1 MHRVIEIADR
11 LGIKNYLSIKYT
23 LDLGLWTLAAPF
35 AFLLR
40 LGPLHRNYA
49 EANALYTLLSVF
61 VKAFLVYIWSLHRQS
76 WHNVGVR
83 DLNALLRA
91 IGTGTVVLL
100 ALAFIVTP
108 VVSIPRSIPLLDGG
122 LALLSM
128 GGLRLLLRIWH
139 EQSVAMGLAQP
150 KRRVLVVGAGEAGIM
165 LVREM
170 LRHPESGLEPIG
182 YLDDEPSKQRE
193 RFVGLPIFGVVEA
206 LPDVTKKMQVDE
218 VLIAMPSAPGEV
230 VRHVVELAR
239 QAGVEHR
246 IIPGVY
252 DILSG
257 KVSISQIREVDV
269 EDLLRRVPVRLQL
282 EEIARYLEGRI
293 VLVTGGGGSI
303 GSELVRQITRFKV
316 RRLILLDRQENR
328 LYMFSHELRRNH
340 PDLDF
345 ETLIADIQRLDKL
358 QFIFERYRPHVVFHT
373 AAHKHV
379 PLMEQS
385 PDEAVLNNIMGTQY
399 LLTAAAQVNV
409 ERFVN
414 ISTDKAVR
422 PTSVMGASKRITEY
436 LVERAARAARPGQAF
451 VSVRFGNVL
460 GSEGSVVPLFRE
472 QIRHG
477 GPVTVTD
484 PEMARYFM
492 SIPEATQLV
501 LQAASLGENG
511 VIYMLDMGRP
521 VRILDLARDLI
532 ELSGFQPDIDIPVV
546 FTGIRPGEK
555 LFEELLAAEEGVGST
570 KHEKILVVRRSD
582 CPEAKLNALLA
593 HLFAAAYACDERRIK
608 SLLTELVPTYQPNL
622 RGKKRD

>member
-1 MHRVIEIADR
+1 MYRVVDIANR
-11 LGIKNYLSIKYT
+11 LGIKNYLPIKYT
-23 LDLGLWTLAAPF
+23 IDLGLWTLAAPF

-40 LGPLHRNYA
+40 LGPLHLNYG
-49 EANALYTLLSVF
+49 EENAFYTLSGVF
-61 VKAFLVYIWSLHRQS
+61 IKAVLIYVWSLHRQS
-76 WHNVGVR
+76 WHSVGVR
-83 DLNALLRA
+83 DLNTLLRA
-91 IGTGTVVLL
+91 IGAGTVILL
-100 ALAFIVTP
+100 ALAFVATP
-108 VVSIPRSIPLLDGG
+108 IVSIPRSIPLLDGG

-128 GGLRLLLRIWH
+128 GGLRLLLRAWH
-139 EQSVAMGLAQP
+139 EQSLSMGLTQP

-170 LRHPESGLEPIG
+170 LRHPESGLTPIG

-193 RFVGLPIFGVVEA
+193 HFVGLPVFGAVEA
-206 LPDVTKKMQVDE
+206 LPDVVRKKQVDE

-230 VRHVVELAR
+230 VRHVVDLAR
-239 QAGVEHR
+239 QAGAEHR

-269 EDLLRRVPVRLQL
+269 EDLLRRDPVRLQL

-293 VLVTGGGGSI
+293 VLVTGAGGSI

-316 RRLILLDRQENR
+316 KRLILLDRQENR
-328 LYMFSHELRRNH
+328 LYMFSHELRRDH
-340 PDLDF
+340 PDLNF
-345 ETLIADIQRLDKL
+345 ETLIADIQRMQKL
-358 QFIFERYRPHVVFHT
+358 QFIFETYRPQVVFHT

-385 PDEAVLNNIMGTQY
+385 PDEAVLNNIMGTQN
-399 LLTAAAQVNV
+399 LLVAAAQVNV
-409 ERFVN
+409 GRFVN

-422 PTSVMGASKRITEY
+422 PTSVMGASKRVAEY
-436 LVERAARAARPGQAF
+436 LVEKASHEAKPGQAY

-472 QIRHG
+472 QIRRG

-484 PEMARYFM
+484 PEMTRYFM

-501 LQAASLGENG
+501 LQAASLGGNG
-511 VIYMLDMGRP
+511 VIYMLNMGRP

-532 ELSGFQPDIDIPVV
+532 ELSGFEPDIDIPVV

-555 LFEELLAAEEGVGST
+555 LFEELLAAEEGVVGT
-570 KHEKILVVRRSD
+570 AHEKILAVRRSD
-582 CPEAKLNALLA
+582 YPEEKLNALLA
-593 HLFAAAYACDERRIK
+593 HLFASAFACDEARIK
-608 SLLTELVPTYQPNL
+608 GLLKELVPTYQPNS
-622 RGKKRD
+622 RRQVQD